1 MTLVSK
7 QEMASASVSGHGM
20 IRNQVG
26 FRVVPKRP
34 TTDSSSATS
43 GGPMNAMQRLIRTR
57 MAELDLS
64 FAEVGRRGGIPP
76 NTVWALAKK
85 SRHRQPPRAQTLE
98 RLARGLDLPLDVVR
112 AAAADAAG
120 YRLEEVST
128 TLEAAEDVRIVV
140 AAMAELSAADRAKLR
155 RMAQMFADEM
165 RDEDDRGKKRK
176 T

>member
-7 QEMASASVSGHGM
+7 QEMAAASVSEAGM
-20 IRNQVG
+20 MRNQVG
-26 FRVVPKRP
+26 FRVVPRRP
-34 TTDSSSATS
+34 TKVATPATS
-43 GGPMNAMQRLIRTR
+43 GGPMNAMQRLIRQR

-64 FAEVGRRGGIPP
+64 FAEVGRRGDIPQ
-76 NTVWALAKK
+76 NTVWRLANKVQ
-85 SRHRQPPRAQTLE
+85 HRQPPRAQTLE

-120 YRLEEVST
+120 YRLEEINT

-140 AAMAELSAADRAKLR
+140 AAMSELSAADRAKLR
-155 RMAQMFADEM
+155 RMAQMFAEEM
-165 RDEDDRGKKRK
+165 AAEDDRDKKRK